1 MSLESRVEKLEQ
13 QTGVGFTCPVCDAPP
28 REDEKGNYDES
39 VWRVGKT
46 HEMNIACV
54 HCGRPRRI
62 ILNLIERREEAKDEH
77 NTEN

>member
-1 MSLESRVEKLEQ
+1 MSLQNRVERLERQ
-13 QTGVGFTCPVCDAPP
+13 SVAPGACSICDAPP

-39 VWRVGKT
+39 VWRVGKA

-62 ILNLIERREEAKDEH
+62 IYNLIERREE
-77 NTEN
+77 N